1 VDLNTLLPPGSSVL
15 VPNAI
20 GINDRGEIAAK
31 GVLPNGDQHAVL
43 LIPCDENHPGVE
55 GCGYSMVDAATA
67 AAQSAIV
74 PMFPAQRNVFRNRG
88 RRIGCSVSDIKWFAG
103 T

>member
-55 GCGYSMVDAATA
+55 GCDYSLVDAATA
-67 AAQSAIV
+67 AAQS
-74 PMFPAQRNVFRNRG
+74 PARSYIPSTTQSLSRSRWSNRYHMRG
-88 RRIGCSVSDIKWFAG
+88 LPSAG
-103 T
+103 K